1 MAHLSTRSLSAYLPL
16 VICCESNV
24 IIAWVLSLLTLLSML
39 VMQLERLAA
48 LEVMSVN
55 TYAEAQKGF
64 IAAEK
69 ALLECEQ
76 HLSNIAVL
84 ADPACHIQSVG
95 KNLWLISSQ
104 SKPSLEILIFLDEKT
119 NIATRLN
126 WRQNFE

>member
-1 MAHLSTRSLSAYLPL
+1 MAHPSTKSLGAYLPHA
-16 VICCESNV
+16 ICCESTV
-24 IIAWVLSLLTLLSML
+24 IITWVLSLLTLLSML
-39 VMQLERLAA
+39 VIQLERLAS

-55 TYAEAQKGF
+55 TYAEAQKEF

-76 HLSNIAVL
+76 HLSNITIL
-84 ADPACHIQSVG
+84 ENPACHIQSVG
-95 KNLWLISSQ
+95 KNLWLISSK

>member
-1 MAHLSTRSLSAYLPL
+1 
-16 VICCESNV
+16 V

-39 VMQLERLAA
+39 VIQLERLVA
-48 LEVMSVN
+48 LEVMNIN
-55 TYAEAQKGF
+55 TYAEAQKEF

-76 HLSNIAVL
+76 HLSKITVL
-84 ADPACHIQSVG
+84 ANPACHIQSAG
-95 KNLWLISSQ
+95 KNLWLLSSK

>member
-1 MAHLSTRSLSAYLPL
+1 MVYPFTRHLSEHLLL
-16 VICCESNV
+16 VICCESTM

-55 TYAEAQKGF
+55 AYAETQKGF

-69 ALLECEQ
+69 TLIECEQ
-76 HLSNIAVL
+76 HLSNITVL
-84 ADPACHIQSVG
+84 ENPTCHIQSVG
-95 KNLWLISSQ
+95 KNLWLISSK
-104 SKPSLEILIFLDEKT
+104 SKPSLEALIFLDEKT

-126 WRQNFE
+126 WRQKFE

>member
-76 HLSNIAVL
+76 HISNITALVN
-84 ADPACHIQSVG
+84 PTCHIQSVG
-95 KNLWLISSQ
+95 KNLWLISSK
-104 SKPSLEILIFLDEKT
+104 SNPSLEALIFLDEKT
-119 NIATRLN
+119 NIATRVN
-126 WRQNFE
+126 WRQSFE

>member
-55 TYAEAQKGF
+55 TYAEAQKEF

-76 HLSNIAVL
+76 HISNITAL
-84 ADPACHIQSVG
+84 ANPACHIQSAG
-95 KNLWLISSQ
+95 KNLWLISSK
-104 SKPSLEILIFLDEKT
+104 SKSSLEILIFLDEKT